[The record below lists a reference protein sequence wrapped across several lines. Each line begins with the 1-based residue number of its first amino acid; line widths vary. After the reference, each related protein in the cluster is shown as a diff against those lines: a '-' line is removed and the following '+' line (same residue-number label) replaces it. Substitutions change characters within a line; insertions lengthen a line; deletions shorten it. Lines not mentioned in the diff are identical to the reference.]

1 MVEYCYN
8 LTCPDCFF
16 HFHCSVLTKKN
27 GNVFH
32 CQHFTLYDIK
42 FSYVHAVIEFV
53 QLGDSV
59 DSDGSVIVTNNI
71 LINTSYYVGYEA
83 QYCGKQCLAKKEH
96 PKNDISKTLLKRE
109 CQFLASFKHP
119 CVIQLLTIPDDPEIP
134 VLLVE
139 RMWMSLTEF
148 LTNRRSH
155 HDKVKILHDVACG
168 LHYIH
173 SEGVIHCD
181 LTSDNILLTEN
192 ITAKLANFGRATY
205 CQQKI
210 NYLPE
215 NFNNM
220 PPELFEPY
228 STVGCSSKVDVF
240 SFGCVMIHTFTQEP
254 PIPDCDK
261 YVEICNIGVYKKYS
275 EVERRSVCLKKLKTT
290 INAMKLHDHVLGCL
304 QDDPDC
310 RPTAA
315 TLLSVLERYL
325 AKCITM
331 SFQLDVLI
339 IVLK

>member
-1 MVEYCYN
+1 MQ
-8 LTCPDCFF
+8 F
-16 HFHCSVLTKKN
+16 
-27 GNVFH
+27 
-32 CQHFTLYDIK
+32 
-42 FSYVHAVIEFV
+42 
-53 QLGDSV
+53 GDSV
-59 DSDGSVIVTNNI
+59 DSDGNIIVTNNI

-96 PKNDISKTLLKRE
+96 TKSNISKTLLKQE
-109 CQFLASFKHP
+109 CQFLASLKHP
-119 CVIQLLTIPDDPEIP
+119 CVVQLLTIPDDPEIP
-134 VLLVE
+134 VLLLE

-181 LTSDNILLTEN
+181 LNGDNILLTEN
-192 ITAKLANFGRATY
+192 IAAKLANFGRATFH
-205 CQQKI
+205 QQKI

-220 PPELFEPY
+220 PPEIFEPF

-261 YVEICNIGVYKKYS
+261 YV
-275 EVERRSVCLKKLKTT
+275 KTHSH
-290 INAMKLHDHVLGCL
+290 IFK
-304 QDDPDC
+304 
-310 RPTAA
+310 
-315 TLLSVLERYL
+315 
-325 AKCITM
+325 
-331 SFQLDVLI
+331 FQ
-339 IVLK
+339 